1 MELARF
7 TGKTVIVTGAGSGIG
22 AATVRLFSDQGANV
36 IAFGRGQDKMD
47 ASIVGL
53 PQDRTIAIAGD
64 TSKAADAD
72 AAVATAVERFGGLD
86 VLVNNAGMVVQ
97 GDVTATSEEDFT
109 RVLSVN
115 VTGYFLF
122 AKAAIPELKKTK
134 GSIVQIS
141 SVSGIGGDW
150 GMAAYNASK
159 GAVTNLTCAMAL
171 DLGKDGV
178 RVNAV
183 NPSLTKTGMTKDMDE
198 ATIAKFMDRIPM
210 KRVGQPEDV
219 AKVIAFLASD
229 DAGFVTGVNLP
240 VDGGLSASN
249 GQPDMTS

>member
-1 MELARF
+1 MARF

-22 AATVRLFSDQGANV
+22 AATVRLFSAEGANV
-36 IAFGRGQDKMD
+36 VAFGQGREKMD
-47 ASIVGL
+47 ASIEGL
-53 PQDRTIAIAGD
+53 PADRTVAVAGD
-64 TSKAADAD
+64 TSKAADVD
-72 AAVATAVERFGGLD
+72 AAVKAAVDRFGGID
-86 VLVNNAGMVVQ
+86 TLVNNAGIAVQ

-109 RVLSVN
+109 RVLTVN

-122 AKAAIPELKKTK
+122 AKAAIPELKKSR
-134 GSIVQIS
+134 GSIVQTS

-171 DLGKDGV
+171 DLGKHGV

-183 NPSLTKTGMTKDMDE
+183 NPSLTKTGMTKDMSDD
-198 ATIAKFMDRIPM
+198 TIAKFMDRIPM
-210 KRVGQPEDV
+210 RRAGLPEDV
-219 AKVIAFLASD
+219 AKVILFLASD

>member
-1 MELARF
+1 MANF

-22 AATVRLFSDQGANV
+22 AATARAFSTAGANV
-36 IAFGRGQDKMD
+36 IAFGPGQDKMD
-47 ASIVGL
+47 ASIEGL
-53 PQDRTIAIAGD
+53 PQDRTIALAGD
-64 TSKAADAD
+64 TTKAAEVA
-72 AAVATAVERFGGLD
+72 AAVAMAVDRFGGLD
-86 VLVNNAGMVVQ
+86 VLVNNAGIVVQ

-109 RVLSVN
+109 RVMTVN
-115 VTGYFLF
+115 VTGYFLM
-122 AKAAIPELKKTK
+122 AKAAIPELKKTR
-134 GSIVQIS
+134 GSIVQTS

-159 GAVTNLTCAMAL
+159 GAVSNLTRAMAL
-171 DLGKDGV
+171 DLGKEGV

-183 NPSLTKTGMTKDMDE
+183 NPSLTKTGMTKGMDD

-210 KRVGQPEDV
+210 RRIGLPEDV
-219 AKVIAFLASD
+219 AKVILFLASD

-249 GQPDMTS
+249 GQPDMTA